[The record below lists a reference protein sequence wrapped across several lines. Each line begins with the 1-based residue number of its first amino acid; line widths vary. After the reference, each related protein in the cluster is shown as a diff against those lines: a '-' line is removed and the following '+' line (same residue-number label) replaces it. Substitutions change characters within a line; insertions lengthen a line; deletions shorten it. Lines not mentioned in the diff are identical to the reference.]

1 MKTVLVSE
9 LDGTLH
15 NSEKN
20 TTNFM
25 LDVIY
30 KFINQSGLLIE

>member
-1 MKTVLVSE
+1 MREEKMKTVLVSE

-20 TTNFM
+20 TTI
-25 LDVIY
+25 LC
-30 KFINQSGLLIE
+30 